1 MKTQLAATFLTLG
14 LALAPVA
21 GYAADAAKK
30 DSPTLTEKAKEGVD
44 DSALTA
50 RIKTA
55 FAKDKDV
62 SAMKINVDSDK
73 GTVKLTGNVKSK
85 AEADKAVSIAKGT
98 KGVTTVQ
105 NNLKVV
111 GDK

>member
-1 MKTQLAATFLTLG
+1 MKAQVAVSFLTLG

-21 GYAADAAKK
+21 AQAAADAAK
-30 DSPTLTEKAKEGVD
+30 PTTTEKAKEGVS

-50 RIKTA
+50 KIKTA

-62 SAMKINVDSDK
+62 SALKINVDSDK

-85 AEADKAVSIAKGT
+85 EEADKAIAIAKAT
-98 KGVTTVQ
+98 EGVVTVQ

-111 GDK
+111 ASK